1 MADNFLASIQTGIQM
16 GQAIDSAKM
25 QRAQMERMAEEM
37 TFRRNAQMLEMEKY
51 QEALGQKKVI
61 QDSFAQP
68 TTKRGGDEYTGPMD
82 EIVMGPGRESLRGE
96 YGQNMGDLASNLILG
111 GMKPTEA
118 RAMLPKSASE
128 SNRYMNVGGNLIDT
142 KTDPTKPVFTAPEK
156 PVADKEPSIPLF
168 VDVPISKDME
178 QKYRY
183 NSATKQHDIPIG
195 QPKPLYRPAPSS
207 SDPLTGE
214 EMESAAQMLAS
225 GAVTLSDLSKR
236 GGIKQQAALLQRAKE
251 INPTLDPRAEQANNA
266 AFQSAITMQ
275 QKQIGMMG
283 SFVKNMDYQV
293 GRVKEIAEELKTFD
307 ARIMNVPLR
316 AWRQKVAGN
325 PMQAKYDMY
334 ITEIENEIGKLA
346 TGSAASISEL
356 SVGAQEKWAK
366 IHDKNLSV
374 SDMVSL
380 LEETA
385 KAGKMRMKS
394 VESQLTET
402 QTKMRARG
410 AQPTAAPD
418 PASVQSPASMK
429 PTHKWVPGKGMV
441 AVP

>member
-16 GQAIDSAKM
+16 GHAIDSAKM

-37 TFRRNAQMLEMEKY
+37 TLRKNAQLLEMAKY
-51 QEALGQKKVI
+51 QEALGQQKFV
-61 QDSFAQP
+61 QDTFAPP
-68 TTKRGGDEYTGPMD
+68 TTKRGGDEYTGPMP
-82 EIVMGPGRESLRGE
+82 EIVPGGPGREALRGQ
-96 YGQNMGDLASNLILG
+96 YGDMGDLAANMIYG

-118 RAMLPKSASE
+118 KALLPKEASE

-142 KTDPTKPVFTAPEK
+142 KTDPTRPVFTAQAK
-156 PVADKEPSIPLF
+156 ANEPSIPLF

-183 NSATKQHDIPIG
+183 NPETKNHDIPIG
-195 QPKPLYRPAPSS
+195 QPKPIYKPAQSS
-207 SDPLTGE
+207 TDPLTGDE
-214 EMESAAQMLAS
+214 IEAAAQMLAS
-225 GAVTLSDLSKR
+225 GAVTLNDLSKR
-236 GGIKQQAALLQRAKE
+236 GGIKQQAELLKRAKE

-283 SFVKNMDYQV
+283 SFVKNMEYQV
-293 GRVKEIAEELKTFD
+293 GRVKEIAKELKTFD
-307 ARIMNVPLR
+307 QRILNVPLR
-316 AWRQKVAGN
+316 AWRQKIAGS

-334 ITEIENEIGKLA
+334 ITEIESEIGKLA
-346 TGSAASISEL
+346 TGSAASISDL
-356 SVGAQEKWAK
+356 SVSAQDKWAK

-374 SDMVSL
+374 SDMISL
-380 LEETA
+380 LEETS

-394 VESQLTET
+394 VESQLAET
-402 QTKMRARG
+402 QAKMRTRNG
-410 AQPTAAPD
+410 VSQPSVSAPT
-418 PASVQSPASMK
+418 PTQSPSTMK

-441 AVP
+441 AVQ